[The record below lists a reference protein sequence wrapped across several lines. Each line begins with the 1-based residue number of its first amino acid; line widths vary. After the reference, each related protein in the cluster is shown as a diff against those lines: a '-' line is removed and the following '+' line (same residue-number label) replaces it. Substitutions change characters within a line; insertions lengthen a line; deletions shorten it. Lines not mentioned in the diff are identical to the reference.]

1 MIRAD
6 IGLLTETPGL
16 YPRLNAEQNLGFY
29 ARLHG
34 VENIARQVRTYLT
47 LLGLWERRHEPVGGF
62 SKGMQQKLAIARALL
77 HEPPVLFLDEPT
89 SALDPEA
96 ARVVRDFIET
106 LRGEGRT
113 IFICT
118 HNLDEADR
126 LCDRVAVIRQRLI
139 RVDTPEALRRGLY
152 GQSVMIHFREVFA
165 PVRALIEDLPFVRGV
180 SETDEGLRVAIDDPE
195 TNNPALI
202 RVLVGAGAD
211 IRFVERE
218 SHSLELLVGK
228 VTAAVVPAVIL
239 AWLSFLVTA
248 AGMYV
253 LASPVVF
260 AYLVRPVWTLSMAV
274 HAPLF
279 ALLST
284 SSGVIASSRMNDPRA
299 AQQISALFIVPV
311 VAASMAVIMGRLYLS
326 LDIMLWATAVMVL
339 INVGVLWLAVR
350 LFQREMILTR
360 WK

>member
-1 MIRAD
+1 MIRTENLTKRFGDNLAVD
-6 IGLLTETPGL
+6 DLTLAVAQGEVFGFLGPNGAGKTTTMRMLSALISPTSGAAWVNGHRVGVDDAAIRAGIGLLTETPGL

-34 VENIARQVRTYLT
+34 VEDIARQVRTYLT

-152 GQSVMIHFREVFA
+152 GQSVMIHLAEVSPA
-165 PVRALIEDLPFVRGV
+165 VRALVEDLPFVRGV
-180 SETDEGLRVAIDDPE
+180 SETPEGLRVALDDPE
-195 TNNPALI
+195 TNNPTLVRAL
-202 RVLVGAGAD
+202 VKAGAD

-218 SHSLELLVGK
+218 AHSLEQVYFDL
-228 VTAAVVPAVIL
+228 
-239 AWLSFLVTA
+239 
-248 AGMYV
+248 M
-253 LASPVVF
+253 
-260 AYLVRPVWTLSMAV
+260 RE
-274 HAPLF
+274 
-279 ALLST
+279 
-284 SSGVIASSRMNDPRA
+284 SGVA
-299 AQQISALFIVPV
+299 A
-311 VAASMAVIMGRLYLS
+311 
-326 LDIMLWATAVMVL
+326 
-339 INVGVLWLAVR
+339 
-350 LFQREMILTR
+350 
-360 WK
+360 